1 MKPARRLIRDRT
13 GAAAVEFA
21 LVGLPF
27 ILLLLGL
34 VEFGR
39 GLHIRN
45 AMDAAADRAQRVI
58 IIDPLEDTS
67 VVEDEILASFPVGQ
81 PEKLSI
87 SHDIYAAADVNFR
100 VVRLQY
106 DMQLLLPM
114 PLGRTISIAATRRV
128 VVPPAP

>member
-1 MKPARRLIRDRT
+1 MKAARRLICDRT

-21 LVGLPF
+21 LVGLPM

-45 AMDAAADRAQRVI
+45 AIDAAADRAQRAIMVDPSEDLDSLKSLI
-58 IIDPLEDTS
+58 IADF
-67 VVEDEILASFPVGQ
+67 LAGQ
-81 PEKLSI
+81 PEDLTVT
-87 SHDIYAAADVNFR
+87 HDFYAAAGVDYR

-106 DMQLLLPM
+106 DMQLLLPA
-114 PLGRTISIAATRRV
+114 PLGRTVSIASVRRV
-128 VVPPAP
+128 ATPPSP